1 MQELLSPQTLTFLL
15 GLALIVIGIFGG
27 GIEVKEIKIPTLPT
41 LSRALS
47 LAVGIV
53 LVVLCSAFP
62 GIFPKA
68 AVATPSNQTAAPTQT
83 LAALPSPVPTDKP
96 KVWLGA
102 AIHNQIITVHE
113 VKLVLRHVGK
123 YSGPPNDEVND
134 AYFRAVVEFQLSQNV
149 EADGYV
155 GPITY
160 GKLREAWPEFFEPIK
175 PTK

>member
-1 MQELLSPQTLTFLL
+1 MQQLLSAQTLTYLL

-41 LSRALS
+41 FSRAAS

-53 LVVLCSAFP
+53 LVVVCYAFP
-62 GIFPKA
+62 QAFPNGDITGALKQPHENSSV
-68 AVATPSNQTAAPTQT
+68 VAE
-83 LAALPSPVPTDKP
+83 KP
-96 KVWLGA
+96 KWLGA
-102 AIHNQIITVHE
+102 AIQNKVITVTE
-113 VKLVLRHVGK
+113 VKRILRHLGN
-123 YSGPPNDEVND
+123 YSGPLNED
-134 AYFRAVVEFQLSQNV
+134 ATPEYFQAVTDFQISQNV

-160 GKLREAWPEFFEPIK
+160 RKLREAWPDYFATTISA